1 MSTAKRIEWIDVAKG
16 LGLFL
21 VVVGHA
27 MTTPIRDA
35 SFLCYAIYTAIYF
48 FHMPFMF
55 YLSGRTFGMAEKRY
69 ASMNTGV
76 FIGKKAKQLLVPY
89 VVYGIIVYLIFALA
103 NSVPKLNQILEDAG
117 YGKQSIFAWGYGTL
131 IGDNLYA
138 YHLWFI
144 YGLFLATIFSYLMG
158 KYIKNSKWV
167 LFIIAI
173 LFLVI
178 RVYVN
183 TSYWGIANL
192 VMKCYLWFV
201 VGTYFDFSKVVG
213 KLWSILWQVFS
224 LIYLFFIASNINGW
238 NGYSGTLLYEMI
250 KWIADV
256 GLLILFVNLA
266 LWLKGLVK
274 GFFSYTGKRSY
285 GIYLFHQPFFAS
297 GGGLVLYKVMGIPL
311 IITVPF
317 TILMCYLFPVLFLKL
332 LDTKYGKDLKPY
344 LLGTPRKERG

>member
-89 VVYGIIVYLIFALA
+89 VVYGILVYLIFALA

-158 KYIKNSKWV
+158 KYIKNSKRV
-167 LFIIAI
+167 LFITAI

-201 VGTYFDFSKVVG
+201 VGTYFDFSKV
-213 KLWSILWQVFS
+213 
-224 LIYLFFIASNINGW
+224 
-238 NGYSGTLLYEMI
+238 
-250 KWIADV
+250 
-256 GLLILFVNLA
+256 
-266 LWLKGLVK
+266 
-274 GFFSYTGKRSY
+274 
-285 GIYLFHQPFFAS
+285 HQCIF
-297 GGGLVLYKVMGIPL
+297 YK
-311 IITVPF
+311 
-317 TILMCYLFPVLFLKL
+317 
-332 LDTKYGKDLKPY
+332 
-344 LLGTPRKERG
+344 

>member
-89 VVYGIIVYLIFALA
+89 VVYGILVYLIFALA

-117 YGKQSIFAWGYGTL
+117 YGKQSIFAWGCGTL

-224 LIYLFFIASNINGW
+224 
-238 NGYSGTLLYEMI
+238 
-250 KWIADV
+250 
-256 GLLILFVNLA
+256 
-266 LWLKGLVK
+266 
-274 GFFSYTGKRSY
+274 
-285 GIYLFHQPFFAS
+285 